1 MGLISKTVMVRW
13 NSFNKK
19 HYEELGYIFNDWGE
33 EFEVKVEELTK
44 SSNIRVNWVCDGCK
58 RIMNTNYA
66 QYNSNYNK
74 HNGKVYCKQCGF
86 AKSKGLSKFKS
97 FKEWCIENNRQ
108 DVLDRWDY
116 ELNNCSP
123 NEIGYASSRN
133 KYWFKCNKH
142 SHHKSELKNIS
153 SFTVGHNKTMKC
165 KQCSSMA
172 QYILDSFPNKKL
184 KDVWDFEKNGD
195 LNPWEIFRGCSKKIW
210 IKCQEKDYHESY
222 EITCNGFSG
231 GHRCPYCRNNSGKVH
246 PKDSLGQYIAK
257 DYNIEFLWNVWS
269 VKNKKSPFEYT
280 CNTDKK
286 VWWKCENH
294 KHEDYRR
301 AICKSNRF
309 EFRCPK
315 CRNENKESV
324 IEEKVRLY
332 LETLGYTILHE
343 HGCTIRPKNPKT
355 GHYMPFDNEIK
366 ELKLIIEVHGSQHY
380 RSDFIRNINK
390 CSEDKAQELLHY
402 QQLKDRYKR
411 IYALQNGYEYLEI
424 PHWTIENKSDKYK
437 KIIDDKIKEIL
448 NKNY

>member
-1 MGLISKTVMVRW
+1 MLRQIS
-13 NSFNKK
+13 
-19 HYEELGYIFNDWGE
+19 I
-33 EFEVKVEELTK
+33 LT
-44 SSNIRVNWVCDGCK
+44 SNRNCNFI
-58 RIMNTNYA
+58 
-66 QYNSNYNK
+66 
-74 HNGKVYCKQCGF
+74 CKQCN
-86 AKSKGLSKFKS
+86 S
-97 FKEWCIENNRQ
+97 I
-108 DVLDRWDY
+108 
-116 ELNNCSP
+116 
-123 NEIGYASSRN
+123 
-133 KYWFKCNKH
+133 
-142 SHHKSELKNIS
+142 
-153 SFTVGHNKTMKC
+153 
-165 KQCSSMA
+165 A
-172 QYILDSFPNKKL
+172 QYILDNFPNKKL
-184 KDVWDFEKNGD
+184 EDVWDYEKNGD
-195 LNPWEIFRGCSKKIW
+195 LNPWEIFRGCSKKVW
-210 IKCQEKDYHESY
+210 IKCQDKVYHESY
-222 EITCNGFSG
+222 EMTCNGFSG
-231 GHRCPYCRNNSGKVH
+231 GRRCPYCSHKSGKVH
-246 PKDSLGQYIAK
+246 PKDSLGQYIAE
-257 DYNIEFLWNVWS
+257 DYNREFLWNVWS

-343 HGCTIRPKNPKT
+343 HECTIRPKNPKT
-355 GHYMPFDNEIK
+355 GYYMPFDNEIK